1 MIKSVQDV
9 LNFGR
14 SGAGAPVKDSSGK
27 VKAVVVGNPEIR
39 FQENEGVQ
47 KSIQNAIRYHADK
60 DFKSQYHADLGEF
73 TITRDP
79 EKASLI
85 GRGPSRLCSDWLRS
99 WCCYASSLM
108 AFLALRCLWHKGGLW
123 LPCTEKIYYRRH

>member
-1 MIKSVQDV
+1 MQDV

-60 DFKSQYHADLGEF
+60 EFKSQYHADLGEF
-73 TITRDP
+73 TIT
-79 EKASLI
+79 
-85 GRGPSRLCSDWLRS
+85 
-99 WCCYASSLM
+99 M
-108 AFLALRCLWHKGGLW
+108 
-123 LPCTEKIYYRRH
+123 

>member
-1 MIKSVQDV
+1 MQDV

-60 DFKSQYHADLGEF
+60 DFKSQYHADLGKL
-73 TITRDP
+73 TARRTSDLTMIST
-79 EKASLI
+79 
-85 GRGPSRLCSDWLRS
+85 SRRS
-99 WCCYASSLM
+99 RS
-108 AFLALRCLWHKGGLW
+108 
-123 LPCTEKIYYRRH
+123 E

>member
-1 MIKSVQDV
+1 MQDV

-47 KSIQNAIRYHADK
+47 KSIQNAIRYHADP
-60 DFKSQYHADLGEF
+60 DLKSQYHADLGELIVKL
-73 TITRDP
+73 TSELGLI
-79 EKASLI
+79 SLSQRSRSEP
-85 GRGPSRLCSDWLRS
+85 GR
-99 WCCYASSLM
+99 
-108 AFLALRCLWHKGGLW
+108 
-123 LPCTEKIYYRRH
+123 RRRGRRRRPR

>member
-1 MIKSVQDV
+1 MFVTIRGRMVWWHVFCHYRPCKWIFTTEGKRQMELPRLLVVLIMLQLHITNNYYKIDTMQDV

-47 KSIQNAIRYHADK
+47 KSIQNAIRYHADP
-60 DFKSQYHADLGEF
+60 DLKSQYHADLGEL
-73 TITRDP
+73 
-79 EKASLI
+79 S
-85 GRGPSRLCSDWLRS
+85 
-99 WCCYASSLM
+99 
-108 AFLALRCLWHKGGLW
+108 
-123 LPCTEKIYYRRH
+123 

>member
-1 MIKSVQDV
+1 MQDV

-47 KSIQNAIRYHADK
+47 KSIQNAIRYHADP
-60 DFKSQYHADLGEF
+60 DLKSQYHADLGELIVKLTSELGL
-73 TITRDP
+73 TITTATVLADSCPIWTDSDRDLLHSFSFWV
-79 EKASLI
+79 EGI
-85 GRGPSRLCSDWLRS
+85 CQG
-99 WCCYASSLM
+99 
-108 AFLALRCLWHKGGLW
+108 
-123 LPCTEKIYYRRH
+123 

>member
-1 MIKSVQDV
+1 MKRKETIRHRYRKDLPNLSKMLKSVQDV

-60 DFKSQYHADLGEF
+60 DFKSQYHADLGE
-73 TITRDP
+73 
-79 EKASLI
+79 
-85 GRGPSRLCSDWLRS
+85 C
-99 WCCYASSLM
+99 
-108 AFLALRCLWHKGGLW
+108 
-123 LPCTEKIYYRRH
+123 

>member
-1 MIKSVQDV
+1 MQDV

-60 DFKSQYHADLGEF
+60 DFKSQYHADLGSKWEREIDEGCREVEEF
-73 TITRDP
+73 LRRHVSLP
-79 EKASLI
+79 SAAAKSRFLFSLI
-85 GRGPSRLCSDWLRS
+85 
-99 WCCYASSLM
+99 
-108 AFLALRCLWHKGGLW
+108 
-123 LPCTEKIYYRRH
+123 RHIPQTNQ

>member
-1 MIKSVQDV
+1 MLKPVQDV

-73 TITRDP
+73 TTITSMDP
-79 EKASLI
+79 EWSALI
-85 GRGPSRLCSDWLRS
+85 GRGPSRLCSDWLISR
-99 WCCYASSLM
+99 CC
-108 AFLALRCLWHKGGLW
+108 
-123 LPCTEKIYYRRH
+123 

>member
-73 TITRDP
+73 TITMY
-79 EKASLI
+79 
-85 GRGPSRLCSDWLRS
+85 GPRVVRS
-99 WCCYASSLM
+99 HWSIE
-108 AFLALRCLWHKGGLW
+108 ALL
-123 LPCTEKIYYRRH
+123 